1 LNKPWSQYYPEGLA
15 EHLEYPDVPLHGLLS
30 QAASR
35 FPQRAAIIHYDG
47 GTEEELSVTSYA
59 ELDRRSDNLGQAL
72 IRLGVRKGDRIS
84 YFMENSPEMIAAF
97 YGILK
102 AGAVAVPCNP
112 RYVSEEMLERF
123 NDSESVAVVC
133 DDQLFPVVDP
143 ARSAPSLK
151 HVITGSG
158 VNGTTSLIDA
168 LSGAGHSGNR
178 TEVKQPEFDLDEDLA
193 LLPYTGGT
201 TGVSKAAMLTHR
213 NLAVNSAQF
222 ARWYKYQDGGET
234 FISALPLSHLGGI
247 SGTMFVPISVAGTL
261 ILFRRF
267 NPRGVLQAVQ
277 NYGASRFLGVPAMFI
292 AILGL
297 EESKSYDLSSL
308 THSRTNAAPLP
319 AAVKEAFDE
328 LVGHEVLV
336 EGYGLTETSP
346 LVLANPGHRPKAG
359 SIGLPVSDL
368 DVRLID
374 PDSGLDVEQG
384 EVGELVLRGP
394 QLMKGYWKKPEETAN
409 VIRDG
414 WFYTG
419 DLARM
424 DEDGYF
430 FIVDRIKDMINVSGF
445 KVWPREVEEV
455 LYRHPQVQQAAVFGA
470 PDPQRGERVQAIV
483 VAKEGHDSSDDGQ
496 LRNDLMGFCSQH
508 LTAYKVPT
516 VVEFLDELPVDAAGK
531 LPRRVLLDLIA
542 EK

>member
-1 LNKPWSQYYPEGLA
+1 MGIK
-15 EHLEYPDVPLHGLLS
+15 
-30 QAASR
+30 
-35 FPQRAAIIHYDG
+35 
-47 GTEEELSVTSYA
+47 
-59 ELDRRSDNLGQAL
+59 
-72 IRLGVRKGDRIS
+72 KGDRIS
-84 YFMENSPEMIAAF
+84 YFMENSPEMIISF

-102 AGAVAVPCNP
+102 SGAVPVPCNP

-123 NDSESVAVVC
+123 NDSESIAVIC
-133 DDQLFPVVDP
+133 DDDLYPVVKL
-143 ARSAPSLK
+143 AMSAPSLQ
-151 HVITGSG
+151 HVITKSG
-158 VNGTTSLIDA
+158 IDETVSLHGII
-168 LSGAGHSGNR
+168 AGQRASPCPP
-178 TEVKQPEFDLDEDLA
+178 PEFNLDEDLA

-213 NLAVNSAQF
+213 NLVVNSLQF
-222 ARWYKYQDGGET
+222 ARWYQYREGAEI

-267 NPRGVLQAVQ
+267 NPRGVLQAIQ
-277 NYGASRFLGVPAMFI
+277 TYRASRFPGVPAMFI
-292 AILGL
+292 AILDQK
-297 EESKSYDLSSL
+297 ESASYDLSSL

-346 LVLANPGHRPKAG
+346 LVLANPGQRPKAG
-359 SIGLPVSDL
+359 SIGLPISDT
-368 DVRLID
+368 DIRLVD
-374 PDSGLDVEQG
+374 PDSGQVVDQG
-384 EVGELVLRGP
+384 EIGELVLRGP
-394 QLMKGYWKKPEETAN
+394 QLMKGYWKMPEETAN

-430 FIVDRIKDMINVSGF
+430 YIVDRIKDMINVSGF

-455 LYRHPQVQQAAVFGA
+455 LYRHPSVKQAAVFGA
-470 PDPQRGERVQAIV
+470 PDPRRGERVQAV
-483 VAKEGHDSSDDGQ
+483 VVLKDGSDSSNAAQ
-496 LRNDLMGFCSQH
+496 LRSDLMAFCSQI
-508 LTAYKVPT
+508 LSAYKVPT
-516 VVEFLDELPVDAAGK
+516 VVDFRDDLPVDAAGK
-531 LPRRVLLDLIA
+531 LPRRLLL
-542 EK
+542 ELQSEVSGKR